1 MINNDSFLHDKS
13 KNVNIKDNN
22 KSRIII
28 SGSVDGQRG
37 SMLGIIIINERKWSG
52 YNLKKWLY
60 NDEQVATRSIKK
72 HLDFLQNF

>member
-37 SMLGIIIINERKWSG
+37 SMLDIIIINERKWSG
-52 YNLKKWLY
+52 YNLKKWLC

>member
-37 SMLGIIIINERKWSG
+37 SMLDIIIINERK
-52 YNLKKWLY
+52 
-60 NDEQVATRSIKK
+60 
-72 HLDFLQNF
+72 